1 MLQKK
6 RNVFFFQ
13 VFFCLFLFQWL
24 LETLTW
30 ETSNQKWQCP
40 TDQGQALFRAMQMW
54 KFTCFAVVAARQKQ
68 QEESEEAGNLWNLLV
83 FRPWDLFKICL
94 RFRWKSLT
102 GEVKPCA
109 LSIEDGFSEDLEE
122 WVQLYSDSD
131 HLVKESDIY
140 ATSVLVVYPEIQ
152 ASCSYLKCMI
162 VWGDSSVWIPSQGR
176 LCWTVCWETRVSQ
189 IKRSRKVSCCIILF
203 LNAQQMPAHI

>member
-6 RNVFFFQ
+6 RNVFFSG
-13 VFFCLFLFQWL
+13 FFLFFLFQWL

-140 ATSVLVVYPEIQ
+140 VTSVLVVYPEIQ
-152 ASCSYLKCMI
+152 ASCSYLKCTSRAARGGGGSFKNRKRIGEIGCCESRMTKRKH
-162 VWGDSSVWIPSQGR
+162 WWIWQTAELSNW
-176 LCWTVCWETRVSQ
+176 LTD
-189 IKRSRKVSCCIILF
+189 
-203 LNAQQMPAHI
+203 